1 MNLINIRIFIIL
13 FLFKITF
20 LSYLQNGINQLSNL
34 IYLQRLSILSFQS
47 YSNQCSL
54 SEGPF
59 CYYFEPFYIR
69 LLENENET
77 LKKDFIEKNWISI
90 NFDYNEFSSYQD
102 LYNGLEQKM
111 TNYYQKNLNQIDKN
125 QKVPIQEEQIDIT
138 FERYDSITIQ
148 NDIYLEKRTYL
159 SSQSGKIP
167 LIIDGIIKL
176 KYDKSNLIVQNMMDY
191 PSKTYA
197 LIESNRVSINL
208 DGKKFR
214 IISFYVRPRNRYSDE
229 NHKVT
234 IIGSMTKFIMIEGYN
249 DNKLVFS
256 TNYQFS
262 YFDEKQWT
270 KIIIDNNIFINKL
283 KLPGNL
289 EIDNISLS
297 VEGSKVYNI
306 ESIFYNDPKRKTMDL
321 INDNDI

>member
-20 LSYLQNGINQLSNL
+20 LSFLQNGINQLSSL

-47 YSNQCSL
+47 YSNQCSF
-54 SEGPF
+54 SEGPYCF
-59 CYYFEPFYIR
+59 YFEPFYIR
-69 LLENENET
+69 SLESENQT
-77 LKKDFIEKNWISI
+77 LKKDFTEKKWISI
-90 NFDYNEFSSYQD
+90 NYDYNEYSSYQD
-102 LYNGLEQKM
+102 LYNDLEKKM
-111 TNYYQKNLNQIDKN
+111 ENFYQKNLDKIDKN
-125 QKVPIQEEQIDIT
+125 QKVPIQEEQIGIT
-138 FERYDSITIQ
+138 FERYDSITIN

-159 SSQSGKIP
+159 SSPSGTIP

-176 KYDKSNLIVQNMMDY
+176 KYDKTNIIVQNMMDY

-197 LIESNRVSINL
+197 IIESNRVSLSL

-214 IISFYVRPRNRYSDE
+214 IISFYVRPKNRYSDG

-234 IIGSMTKFIMIEGYN
+234 IIGTMTKFIMIEGFN

-262 YFDEKQWT
+262 YFDEKQWS

-283 KLPGNL
+283 VLPGHL
-289 EIDNISLS
+289 EMDNISLS

-306 ESIFYNDPKRKTMDL
+306 ESLFYNDPNRKTIDL
-321 INDNDI
+321 ISDNDI

>member
-13 FLFKITF
+13 FLFKKSF
-20 LSYLQNGINQLSNL
+20 LSFLQNGINQLSSL

-47 YSNQCSL
+47 YSNQCSF
-54 SEGPF
+54 SEGPYCF
-59 CYYFEPFYIR
+59 YFEPFYIR
-69 LLENENET
+69 SLESENQT
-77 LKKDFIEKNWISI
+77 LKKDFTEKKWISI
-90 NFDYNEFSSYQD
+90 NYDYNEYSSYQD
-102 LYNGLEQKM
+102 LYNDLEKKM
-111 TNYYQKNLNQIDKN
+111 ENFYQKNLDKIDKN
-125 QKVPIQEEQIDIT
+125 QKVPIQEEQIGIT
-138 FERYDSITIQ
+138 FERYDSITIN

-159 SSQSGKIP
+159 SSPSGTIP

-176 KYDKSNLIVQNMMDY
+176 KYDKTNIIVQNMMDY

-197 LIESNRVSINL
+197 IIESNRVSLSL

-214 IISFYVRPRNRYSDE
+214 IISFYVRPKNRYSDG

-234 IIGSMTKFIMIEGYN
+234 IIGTMTKFIMIEGFN

-262 YFDEKQWT
+262 YFDEKQWS

-283 KLPGNL
+283 VLPGHL
-289 EIDNISLS
+289 EMDNISLS

-306 ESIFYNDPKRKTMDL
+306 ESLFYNDPNRKTIDL
-321 INDNDI
+321 ISDNDI

>member
-1 MNLINIRIFIIL
+1 MNLINLRIFIIL
-13 FLFKITF
+13 FLFKKSF
-20 LSYLQNGINQLSNL
+20 LSFLQNGINQLSSL

-47 YSNQCSL
+47 YSNQCSF
-54 SEGPF
+54 SEGPYCF
-59 CYYFEPFYIR
+59 YFEPFYIR
-69 LLENENET
+69 SLESENQT
-77 LKKDFIEKNWISI
+77 LKKDFTEKKWISI
-90 NFDYNEFSSYQD
+90 NYDINEFSSHQD
-102 LYNGLEQKM
+102 LYNDLEKKM
-111 TNYYQKNLNQIDKN
+111 ENFYQKNLDKIDKN
-125 QKVPIQEEQIDIT
+125 QKVPIQEEQIGIT
-138 FERYDSITIQ
+138 FERYDSITIN

-159 SSQSGKIP
+159 SSPSGTIP

-176 KYDKSNLIVQNMMDY
+176 KYDKTNIIVQNMMDY

-197 LIESNRVSINL
+197 IIESNRVSLSL

-214 IISFYVRPRNRYSDE
+214 IISFYVRPKNRYSDG

-234 IIGSMTKFIMIEGYN
+234 IIGTMTKFIMIEGFN

-262 YFDEKQWT
+262 YFDEKQWS

-283 KLPGNL
+283 VLPGHL
-289 EIDNISLS
+289 EMDNISLS

-306 ESIFYNDPKRKTMDL
+306 ESLFYNDPNRKTIDL
-321 INDNDI
+321 ISDNDI

>member
-13 FLFKITF
+13 FLFKKSF
-20 LSYLQNGINQLSNL
+20 LSFLQNGINQLSSL

-47 YSNQCSL
+47 YSKQCSF

-59 CYYFEPFYIR
+59 CFYFEPFYIR
-69 LLENENET
+69 SLESENQT
-77 LKKDFIEKNWISI
+77 LKKDFTEKKWISI
-90 NFDYNEFSSYQD
+90 NYDYNEYSSYQD
-102 LYNGLEQKM
+102 LYNDLEKKM
-111 TNYYQKNLNQIDKN
+111 ENFYQKNLDKIDKN
-125 QKVPIQEEQIDIT
+125 QKVPIQEEQIGIT
-138 FERYDSITIQ
+138 FERYDSITIN

-159 SSQSGKIP
+159 SSPSGTIP

-176 KYDKSNLIVQNMMDY
+176 KYDKTNIIVQNMMDY

-197 LIESNRVSINL
+197 IIESNRVSISL

-214 IISFYVRPRNRYSDE
+214 IISFYVRPKNRYSDG

-234 IIGSMTKFIMIEGYN
+234 IIGTMTKFIMIEGFN

-262 YFDEKQWT
+262 YFDEKQWS

-283 KLPGNL
+283 VLPGHL
-289 EIDNISLS
+289 EMDNISLS

-306 ESIFYNDPKRKTMDL
+306 ESLFYNDPNRKTIDL
-321 INDNDI
+321 ISDNDI

>member
-1 MNLINIRIFIIL
+1 
-13 FLFKITF
+13 
-20 LSYLQNGINQLSNL
+20 
-34 IYLQRLSILSFQS
+34 LSFQS
-47 YSNQCSL
+47 YSKQCSF

-59 CYYFEPFYIR
+59 CFYFEPFYIR
-69 LLENENET
+69 SLESENQT
-77 LKKDFIEKNWISI
+77 LKTEFTEKKWISI
-90 NFDYNEFSSYQD
+90 NYDYNEYSSYQD
-102 LYNGLEQKM
+102 LYNDLEKKM
-111 TNYYQKNLNQIDKN
+111 ENFYQKNLDKIDKN
-125 QKVPIQEEQIDIT
+125 QKVPIQEEQIGIT
-138 FERYDSITIQ
+138 FERYDSITIN

-159 SSQSGKIP
+159 SSPSGTIP

-176 KYDKSNLIVQNMMDY
+176 KYDKTNIIVQNMMDY

-197 LIESNRVSINL
+197 IIESNRVSISL

-214 IISFYVRPRNRYSDE
+214 IISFYVRPKNRYSDG

-234 IIGSMTKFIMIEGYN
+234 IIGTMTKFIMIEGFN

-283 KLPGNL
+283 VLPGHL
-289 EIDNISLS
+289 EMDNISLS

-306 ESIFYNDPKRKTMDL
+306 ESLFYNDPNRKTIDL
-321 INDNDI
+321 ISDNDI

>member
-1 MNLINIRIFIIL
+1 
-13 FLFKITF
+13 
-20 LSYLQNGINQLSNL
+20 
-34 IYLQRLSILSFQS
+34 LSFQS
-47 YSNQCSL
+47 YSSQCSL

-111 TNYYQKNLNQIDKN
+111 TNYYQKNLNKIDKN

-197 LIESNRVSINL
+197 IIESNRVSINL

-306 ESIFYNDPKRKTMDL
+306 ESLFYNDPKRKTMDL

>member
-13 FLFKITF
+13 FLFKLSF
-20 LSYLQNGINQLSNL
+20 LSFLQNGINQLSNL
-34 IYLQRLSILSFQS
+34 IYLQRLSILAFQS
-47 YSNQCSL
+47 YSNKCSF
-54 SEGPF
+54 SEGPYCF
-59 CYYFEPFYIR
+59 YFEPYYIR
-69 LLENENET
+69 ALEKENQT
-77 LKKDFIEKNWISI
+77 LKKDFIEKKWISI
-90 NFDYNEFSSYQD
+90 NYDYNEFSSYQD
-102 LYNGLEQKM
+102 LFSDLEQKI
-111 TNYYQKNLNQIDKN
+111 TNYYKKNVDKIDKN
-125 QKVPIQEEQIDIT
+125 QKVPIQEEQIGIT
-138 FERYDSITIQ
+138 FERYDPITIN
-148 NDIYLEKRTYL
+148 NDIYLEKRTYI
-159 SSQSGKIP
+159 SSQSGTIP
-167 LIIDGIIKL
+167 LIIDGVIKL
-176 KYDKSNLIVQNMMDY
+176 KYDKTNLIVKNMMDY

-197 LIESNRVSINL
+197 IIESNRVSISL

-214 IISFYVRPRNRYSDE
+214 IISFFVRPRNRFSDE

-270 KIIIDNNIFINKL
+270 KIIIDNNVFINKL
-283 KLPGNL
+283 RLPGNI

-306 ESIFYNDPKRKTMDL
+306 ESLFYNDPKRKTIEL
-321 INDNDI
+321 ISDNDI

>member
-1 MNLINIRIFIIL
+1 MNLLNIRIFIIL

-111 TNYYQKNLNQIDKN
+111 TNYYQKNLNKIDKN

-138 FERYDSITIQ
+138 FEKYDSITIQ

-159 SSQSGKIP
+159 SSPSGKIP

-197 LIESNRVSINL
+197 IIESNRVSINL

-214 IISFYVRPRNRYSDE
+214 IISFFVRPKNIYSDE

-270 KIIIDNNIFINKL
+270 KIIIDNNVFINKL
-283 KLPGNL
+283 ILPGNL